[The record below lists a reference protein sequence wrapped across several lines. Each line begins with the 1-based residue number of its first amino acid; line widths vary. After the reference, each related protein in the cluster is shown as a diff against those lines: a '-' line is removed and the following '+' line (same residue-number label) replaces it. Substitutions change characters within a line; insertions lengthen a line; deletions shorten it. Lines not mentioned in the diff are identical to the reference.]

1 MDKNDQSNLT
11 LKKGLG
17 EEFIIRSL
25 FDGLTIQAFVLMQL
39 PQRMQ
44 IKGALYWALIE
55 TLDETVRLQT
65 KDDSLLR

>member
-25 FDGLTIQAFVLMQL
+25 FGGLTIQAFVLMQL

-44 IKGALYWALIE
+44 IKGAL
-55 TLDETVRLQT
+55 
-65 KDDSLLR
+65 